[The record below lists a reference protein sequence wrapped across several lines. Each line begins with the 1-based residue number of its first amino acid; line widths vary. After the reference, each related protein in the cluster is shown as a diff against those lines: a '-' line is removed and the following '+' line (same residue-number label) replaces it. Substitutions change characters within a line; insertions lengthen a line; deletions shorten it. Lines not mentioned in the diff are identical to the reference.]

1 MRSVTEVISHA
12 AIMAHRLLIVPALL
26 AVVTHEPSCLAGL
39 LGEAWEEAGIELR
52 IFSPYRDVA
61 DLPTDLDPFAGLV
74 VLGGHMSANSADSY
88 PWLNPTIA
96 LLAEAVRREIPT
108 LGVCLGHQ
116 LLACAL
122 GGAVD
127 VNELGT
133 RIGLTSVV
141 LTEAGRQDPLLAS
154 TDARR
159 ATHWNGD
166 VVTRLPAGAVRLAT
180 APDGTVQAAR
190 FGARAWGVQFHPEV
204 TESIFREWAAEYPGR
219 DDLDILGDAIARAAD
234 ELRTT
239 WAPLALR
246 FAAHMTPAHRSSTT

>member
-1 MRSVTEVISHA
+1 MGSTAKVTCHA
-12 AIMAHRLLIVPALL
+12 AIITHRLFIVPALL
-26 AVVTHEPSCLAGL
+26 AVVTHESSCLAGL
-39 LGEAWEEAGIELR
+39 LGEAWEAAGIELR
-52 IFSPYRDVA
+52 VFSPYLDVA

-74 VLGGHMSANSADSY
+74 VLGGHMSANSADRY

-127 VNELGT
+127 VNERGT
-133 RIGLTSVV
+133 RIGLTPVA

-154 TDARR
+154 ADARH
-159 ATHWNGD
+159 ATHWNSD

-190 FGARAWGVQFHPEV
+190 FGEQAWGVQFHPEV
-204 TESIFREWAAEYPGR
+204 TEAIFREWASEYPGR
-219 DDLDILGDAIARAAD
+219 DDLEILGDAIARAAD

-239 WAPLALR
+239 WAPFALQ
-246 FAAHMTPAHRSSTT
+246 FAAQITQARRSSTT